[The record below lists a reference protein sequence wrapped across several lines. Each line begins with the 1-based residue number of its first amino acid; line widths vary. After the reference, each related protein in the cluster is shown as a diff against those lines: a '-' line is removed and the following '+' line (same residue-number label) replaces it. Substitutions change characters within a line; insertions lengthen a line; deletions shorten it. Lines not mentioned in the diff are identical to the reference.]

1 MLIYRLGGQFD
12 AETFEGLDINLR
24 QHDGGVNLAAA
35 QFFELFQGDLCVFVG
50 SGAHGQR
57 DQNFIG
63 VETRVAAS
71 EVLDFQLLDRLDRDR
86 RDQVLIVRN
95 IAKYLDSIQKQGSG
109 SAEQVGCLSGGD
121 GSVRKFDGSSRSTG
135 FFGAFQGSRNNLAHI
150 GGQFCLLHQKF
161 DLINFLFA
169 DILFDNA
176 V

>member
-1 MLIYRLGGQFD
+1 M
-12 AETFEGLDINLR
+12 
-24 QHDGGVNLAAA
+24 NLAAT
-35 QFFELFQGDLCVFVG
+35 QLFKLFQGDLRVFVG

-63 VETRVAAS
+63 VETWVAAS

-86 RDQVLIVRN
+86 GDQVLIVRN

>member
-1 MLIYRLGGQFD
+1 MLIYWLGGQFD
-12 AETFEGLDINLR
+12 AETFEGLNINLR

-86 RDQVLIVRN
+86 GDHWPTKPP
-95 IAKYLDSIQKQGSG
+95 AGSPGVSLG
-109 SAEQVGCLSGGD
+109 STHWLSPGD
-121 GSVRKFDGSSRSTG
+121 ITG
-135 FFGAFQGSRNNLAHI
+135 
-150 GGQFCLLHQKF
+150 
-161 DLINFLFA
+161 
-169 DILFDNA
+169 
-176 V
+176 

>member
-63 VETRVAAS
+63 VETVSYTHLDVYKRQDRV
-71 EVLDFQLLDRLDRDR
+71 
-86 RDQVLIVRN
+86 
-95 IAKYLDSIQKQGSG
+95 
-109 SAEQVGCLSGGD
+109 CP
-121 GSVRKFDGSSRSTG
+121 
-135 FFGAFQGSRNNLAHI
+135 LAHV
-150 GGQFCLLHQKF
+150 GYEFQQDEKQFPRVNKF
-161 DLINFLFA
+161 
-169 DILFDNA
+169 
-176 V
+176 

>member
-35 QFFELFQGDLCVFVG
+35 QFFGSCSRAICACLVG

-71 EVLDFQLLDRLDRDR
+71 EVLDL
-86 RDQVLIVRN
+86 
-95 IAKYLDSIQKQGSG
+95 
-109 SAEQVGCLSGGD
+109 
-121 GSVRKFDGSSRSTG
+121 
-135 FFGAFQGSRNNLAHI
+135 
-150 GGQFCLLHQKF
+150 
-161 DLINFLFA
+161 
-169 DILFDNA
+169 
-176 V
+176 

>member
-12 AETFEGLDINLR
+12 AETFKGLDINLR

-50 SGAHGQR
+50 SGAHRQR

-109 SAEQVGCLSGGD
+109 SGRAGWLSF
-121 GSVRKFDGSSRSTG
+121 RW
-135 FFGAFQGSRNNLAHI
+135 
-150 GGQFCLLHQKF
+150 
-161 DLINFLFA
+161 
-169 DILFDNA
+169 
-176 V
+176 

>member
-71 EVLDFQLLDRLDRDR
+71 EVLDFQLLDRLDRAYLAAESYPRFAFTRKKSDL
-86 RDQVLIVRN
+86 VLAILTTIAAAAALAAYVVSVVR
-95 IAKYLDSIQKQGSG
+95 G
-109 SAEQVGCLSGGD
+109 V
-121 GSVRKFDGSSRSTG
+121 
-135 FFGAFQGSRNNLAHI
+135 
-150 GGQFCLLHQKF
+150 
-161 DLINFLFA
+161 
-169 DILFDNA
+169 
-176 V
+176 

>member
-35 QFFELFQGDLCVFVG
+35 QFFELFQGDLRVFVG
-50 SGAHGQR
+50 SGAHGQC

-86 RDQVLIVRN
+86 GDQVLIVRN

-109 SAEQVGCLSGGD
+109 SASRLVVFPVAMVPS
-121 GSVRKFDGSSRSTG
+121 GSSMAAAGAPVSSARFRAAGTTLRISVVSFACFIRS
-135 FFGAFQGSRNNLAHI
+135 S
-150 GGQFCLLHQKF
+150 
-161 DLINFLFA
+161 
-169 DILFDNA
+169 IL
-176 V
+176 

>member
-86 RDQVLIVRN
+86 EIRCSSCGILPSTLTAFRSRAAEAPSRLVVFPV
-95 IAKYLDSIQKQGSG
+95 AMVPSG
-109 SAEQVGCLSGGD
+109 SSMAAAGAPV
-121 GSVRKFDGSSRSTG
+121 SSA
-135 FFGAFQGSRNNLAHI
+135 AFQGSRNNAASVNSSQPI
-150 GGQFCLLHQKF
+150 PRWE
-161 DLINFLFA
+161 FA
-169 DILFDNA
+169 
-176 V
+176 